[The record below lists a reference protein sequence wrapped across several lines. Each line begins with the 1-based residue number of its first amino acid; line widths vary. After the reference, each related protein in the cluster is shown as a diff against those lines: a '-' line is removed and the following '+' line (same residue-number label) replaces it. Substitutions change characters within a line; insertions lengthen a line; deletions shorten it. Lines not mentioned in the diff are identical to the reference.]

1 MTVRR
6 HAATIVTLAARL
18 AVMTSSLDHSV
29 HSTGAKCGLYVGP
42 IGRGRG
48 CLLGVRF
55 MTVSYKQPRVVVTAF
70 YYTSYEDDLDSA
82 LLLVLDS
89 ELV

>member
-6 HAATIVTLAARL
+6 HAATIVTLEARL

-55 MTVSYKQPRVVVTAF
+55 MTVSYKQPRVVTAF
-70 YYTSYEDDLDSA
+70 YYTSYEDDLYSA